1 MALCNPTPCHVVGGL
16 SVLLDGPPPFSSHAL
31 SMLSPR
37 LVPNEDGQGIAGLP
51 DLRIFGALMRSTHT
65 ALIAAAVLFFGAKG
79 LLGGALLW

>member
-1 MALCNPTPCHVVGGL
+1 
-16 SVLLDGPPPFSSHAL
+16 
-31 SMLSPR
+31 MLPPR

-51 DLRIFGALMRSTHT
+51 DLRIFGALMRSTHA